1 MHPQMFRQE
10 NEPKF
15 TLTLTHNTPDKDTTV
30 VKRNVPKSKLI
41 DTIRSS
47 MPLFRSIEV
56 MAQET
61 GEIVY
66 SRYAD
71 LDFFEDCGELD
82 NPLD

>member
-1 MHPQMFRQE
+1 MHPNMFTRE
-10 NEPKF
+10 VEPKF
-15 TLTLTHNTPDKDTTV
+15 TLTLTHNTPDQDTTV

-41 DTIRSS
+41 DTIRAE
-47 MPLFRSIEV
+47 MPHFRSIEV

-71 LDFFEDCGELD
+71 LDFYEDCGELD

>member
-1 MHPQMFRQE
+1 MHPQMFTQE
-10 NEPKF
+10 REPMF
-15 TLTLTHNTPDKDTTV
+15 TLTLTHNTPNEDTTV

-41 DTIRSS
+41 ETIRSN

-71 LDFFEDCGELD
+71 LDFYEECGELD

>member
-1 MHPQMFRQE
+1 MFTQE
-10 NEPKF
+10 REPKF
-15 TLTLTHNTPDKDTTV
+15 TLTLTHNTPDQDTTV
-30 VKRNVPKSKLI
+30 VKRNVPKSELI
-41 DTIRSS
+41 DTIRAE
-47 MPLFRSIEV
+47 MPNFRSIEV

>member
-1 MHPQMFRQE
+1 MHTNMITRE
-10 NEPKF
+10 VEPKF
-15 TLTLTHNTPDKDTTV
+15 TLTLTHNIPDQDTTV

-41 DTIRSS
+41 DTIRAE
-47 MPLFRSIEV
+47 MPHFRSIEV

>member
-1 MHPQMFRQE
+1 MFTQE
-10 NEPKF
+10 REPKF
-15 TLTLTHNTPDKDTTV
+15 TLTLTHNTPDQDTTV
-30 VKRNVPKSKLI
+30 VKRNVPKSELI
-41 DTIRSS
+41 DTIRTE
-47 MPLFRSIEV
+47 MPNFRSIEV
-56 MAQET
+56 MAQAT

>member
-1 MHPQMFRQE
+1 MHPNMFTRE
-10 NEPKF
+10 VEPKF

-30 VKRNVPKSKLI
+30 VMRNVPKSNLI
-41 DTIRSS
+41 DTIRSN

-71 LDFFEDCGELD
+71 LDFYEDCGELD

>member
-1 MHPQMFRQE
+1 MHPNMFTRE
-10 NEPKF
+10 VEPKF
-15 TLTLTHNTPDKDTTV
+15 TLTLTHNTPDQDTTV

-41 DTIRSS
+41 DTIRAE
-47 MPLFRSIEV
+47 MPHFRSIEV

>member
-1 MHPQMFRQE
+1 MHPNMFTRE
-10 NEPKF
+10 VEPKF
-15 TLTLTHNTPDKDTTV
+15 TLTLTHNTPDQDTTV
-30 VKRNVPKSKLI
+30 VKRNVPKSELI
-41 DTIRSS
+41 DTIRAE
-47 MPLFRSIEV
+47 MPHFRNIEV